1 MPSLSTPTRR
11 LQRVSAF
18 TRTRTASV
26 ACAGILVAASL
37 VLVGSQVALAKQRAD
52 AMRAQIAWIGA
63 HKVEVARAQEVRRR
77 TAIAAMMKE
86 ADQTDLSVD
95 GWDERRFGIRQ
106 SSMTRKSANRL
117 LGEIARASGRIFAA
131 EQFELSVKE
140 PQDGLFTPPSSPDS
154 ELLVSLRGTLLY
166 RAKAVAK

>member
-1 MPSLSTPTRR
+1 
-11 LQRVSAF
+11 
-18 TRTRTASV
+18 
-26 ACAGILVAASL
+26 
-37 VLVGSQVALAKQRAD
+37 
-52 AMRAQIAWIGA
+52 
-63 HKVEVARAQEVRRR
+63 
-77 TAIAAMMKE
+77 
-86 ADQTDLSVD
+86 
-95 GWDERRFGIRQ
+95 
-106 SSMTRKSANRL
+106 MTRKSANRL